1 MTSDN
6 ERASRVSTARRW
18 TLSTMCALAMLGA
31 SGQARADDAR
41 LCDSD
46 WDSRSL
52 VIQIGER
59 DNDGKPLQP
68 YDPSQPMAPYEF
80 PGDRYLFRE
89 KGMVYR
95 AVGKFSDRKEGDEAL
110 RQVETK
116 MTHLYTN
123 AYPPFLS
130 SPGAYLVTESP
141 TCKINRRNPVIDPS
155 SWILEKNGVLLVGTD
170 TSCTDGKLTKKVT
183 VVSCDGMKNLVTD
196 SVTAPCESNRVNTC
210 IYPVA
215 PDVFAFE
222 HYYSQPGS
230 GTEVRLRVY
239 DVRKKKRLQSIDRS
253 NGEGPD
259 TELMNVKD
267 VDNDGIPEIVFSI
280 AGSGK
285 QTSMLKWRKGKFV
298 EVKTP

>member
-31 SGQARADDAR
+31 SGQARADEAR
-41 LCDSD
+41 LCDAE
-46 WDSRSL
+46 WGRQSL
-52 VIQIGER
+52 IVQIGKR
-59 DNDGKPLQP
+59 KNDGKPLQP
-68 YDPSQPMAPYEF
+68 YVPSQPMAPYELS
-80 PGDRYLFRE
+80 GDRYLFGERG
-89 KGMVYR
+89 KVYR
-95 AVGKFSDRKEGDEAL
+95 AIGRFSDRKEGEEAL
-110 RQVETK
+110 RKVETE

-123 AYPPFLS
+123 AYPPFLT
-130 SPGAYLVTESP
+130 SPGAYLVTGAS
-141 TCKINRRNPVIDPS
+141 TCDIDRRNPVIDPS

-170 TSCTDGKLTKKVT
+170 TSCTGGKRTKKVT

-196 SVTAPCESNRVNTC
+196 SVTAPCEANRVDTC

-222 HYYSQPGS
+222 HYYSQPGA

-253 NGEGPD
+253 NDSGPD
-259 TELMNVKD
+259 TELMSVKD
-267 VDNDGIPEIVFSI
+267 VDNDGVPEIVFSI

-285 QTSMLKWRKGKFV
+285 QTSMLKWSKGKFV

>member
-1 MTSDN
+1 MTSGN
-6 ERASRVSTARRW
+6 ERASRVSTAGRW
-18 TLSTMCALAMLGA
+18 TLSTVCALVLLG
-31 SGQARADDAR
+31 SPGEGRADEAR

-46 WDSRSL
+46 WDSRSF
-52 VIQIGER
+52 VVQIGER
-59 DNDGKPLQP
+59 DDDGKPLQP

-80 PGDRYLFRE
+80 PGGRYLFRE

-95 AVGKFSDRKEGDEAL
+95 AVGKFRDRKEGDEAL

-141 TCKINRRNPVIDPS
+141 TCKLDRGNPVIDPS

-170 TSCTDGKLTKKVT
+170 TGCTGGKLTKKVT

-196 SVTAPCESNRVNTC
+196 SVAAPCEANRVNTC

-239 DVRKKKRLQSIDRS
+239 DVRKEKRLQSIDRS
-253 NGEGPD
+253 NGAGPD

-267 VDNDGIPEIVFSI
+267 VDNDGVPEIVFSI

-285 QTSMLKWRKGKFV
+285 QTSMLKWSKGRFV
-298 EVKTP
+298 EIKTP

>member
-1 MTSDN
+1 MTSGN
-6 ERASRVSTARRW
+6 ERTSRVSPVGRW
-18 TLSTMCALAMLGA
+18 TLSTVCALVALGA
-31 SGQARADDAR
+31 PGQGRADEAR

-46 WDSRSL
+46 WDGQSFI
-52 VIQIGER
+52 VQIGKR
-59 DNDGKPLQP
+59 KNDGKPLQP
-68 YDPSQPMAPYEF
+68 YDPSQPMAPYEL
-80 PGDRYLFRE
+80 PGDRYLFGERG
-89 KGMVYR
+89 KVYR
-95 AVGKFSDRKEGDEAL
+95 AIGRFSDRKEGEEAL
-110 RQVETK
+110 RKVETE
-116 MTHLYTN
+116 MTYLYTN
-123 AYPPFLS
+123 SYPPFLT

-141 TCKINRRNPVIDPS
+141 ICKIDRRNPVIDPS

-170 TSCTDGKLTKKVT
+170 TGCTGGKRTKKVT

-196 SVTAPCESNRVNTC
+196 SVAASCESNRVNTC

-230 GTEVRLRVY
+230 GTEVRLRIY

-253 NGEGPD
+253 NDDGPD
-259 TELMNVKD
+259 TELMKVKD

-280 AGSGK
+280 AGSGE
-285 QTSMLKWRKGKFV
+285 QTSMLKWRKGKFL